1 MKKDYLKDE
10 ANALRVQKH
19 QLNNTEDKLSEIDRI
34 LSGMQKDQNS
44 NNDVLD
50 NMLNDMDALLK
61 SNSTIVSDEAVAE
74 NMTSIEH
81 ELNINGENQS
91 DSLGHL

>member
-1 MKKDYLKDE
+1 MKNDYLKDE

-19 QLNNTEDKLSEIDRI
+19 QLNNTEDKLSEIDSI
-34 LSGMQKDQNS
+34 LSGMQKEQNS

-61 SNSTIVSDEAVAE
+61 SNQQLSQ
-74 NMTSIEH
+74 MK
-81 ELNINGENQS
+81 L
-91 DSLGHL
+91 